1 MTTSSCC
8 AIVSTP
14 PSGKIRCNVWSSAF
28 SSRRILKT
36 LDARSSLSGQ
46 RPRSTRVQSFQLKS
60 SLRRP
65 RRRAADSSSRRI
77 CSRGSWTAESSL
89 RSSKFWI
96 RKIWNRTCRKN
107 CPRFIGEQFS
117 LQNLLQVW
125 LNSHFFLPSFEL
137 LHKGTRLFNS
147 TVVRTQP
154 HPTNQV
160 TGVLDRSKIEA
171 YCRHTAVGIFY
182 RNCWFSPLWE
192 IICSVSKSEPFLGC
206 SMVSFHF
213 HEVSRWLFKDV
224 PFSKTFSF
232 SFVKI
237 TKRAAVVA
245 NCRLKVFQ
253 SFRQRN

>member
-1 MTTSSCC
+1 MFGLQLSAQGGSWRLSMPDQACRARDRDLQGSSHFSWNPPFGGREGGPRIHHLVAFVQEDLGRRKVLCGRQNSESVKSGIELVERTVRGSLESNFRCKIFCKFDWILIFSCLRSSC
-8 AIVSTP
+8 
-14 PSGKIRCNVWSSAF
+14 
-28 SSRRILKT
+28 
-36 LDARSSLSGQ
+36 
-46 RPRSTRVQSFQLKS
+46 STRVPD
-60 SLRRP
+60 SL
-65 RRRAADSSSRRI
+65 
-77 CSRGSWTAESSL
+77 TA
-89 RSSKFWI
+89 
-96 RKIWNRTCRKN
+96 
-107 CPRFIGEQFS
+107 
-117 LQNLLQVW
+117 
-125 LNSHFFLPSFEL
+125 
-137 LHKGTRLFNS
+137 
-147 TVVRTQP
+147 VRTQP

-206 SMVSFHF
+206 SMVSFNF

-237 TKRAAVVA
+237 TIRAAVVA